1 MKSQYI
7 GQDHIGAAFSGGY
20 TDRVPVTFL
29 ASSFFGG
36 KLAGLNI
43 QEMAGDTDKNAEAIL
58 KCYDMFRPDYLIIT
72 SVGDPQWTGGGTH
85 TAGRRFADK
94 SALAQMRPPDPTKR
108 GKAVSY
114 QMEVCEKVLREVN
127 DAPVGAGFFGPWSA
141 AMAMRGDEQVLYD
154 TMDDPDF
161 VHDLMRFATAL
172 SRRGLDAMSEMGV
185 KLWMFEPS
193 ASCSVVSPR
202 IYGNFIKPYHEEIVS
217 YFKEKGKAITV
228 HMCGY
233 LDPIME
239 DVVATGVDA
248 ISIDG
253 PSSLG
258 KLVKV
263 TEKKAVIIGNV
274 ETSLFVEGTKEQIE
288 RAVKDCIDIAAE
300 GSAYI
305 LASGCEIPIN
315 ASVEN
320 VKCFLEAAH
329 KYGRHRRS
337 PSS

>member
-1 MKSQYI
+1 MKSQYTARNHV
-7 GQDHIGAAFSGGY
+7 QAAFSRAF

-36 KLAGLNI
+36 KLTGFDI
-43 QEMAGDTDKNAEAIL
+43 EEMAGDTDKNAKSIL
-58 KCYDMFRPDYLIIT
+58 KCYEVFRPDYLIIT
-72 SVGDPQWTGGGTH
+72 SVGDPQWMGGGARTE
-85 TAGRRFADK
+85 RRFADK

-108 GKAVSY
+108 GRAVSY

-127 DAPVGAGFFGPWSA
+127 DVPVGAGFFGPWSA
-141 AMAMRGDEQVLYD
+141 AMEMRGDEALLYD
-154 TMDDPDF
+154 TMDDPKF

-172 SRRGLDAMSEMGV
+172 SRRGLDAVSEMGV
-185 KLWMFEPS
+185 QLWMFEPS

-202 IYGNFIKPYHEEIVS
+202 IYRDFIKPYHEEITNH
-217 YFKEKGKAITV
+217 FKEKGKAITL

-253 PSSLG
+253 PSSLR
-258 KLVKV
+258 KLVQV
-263 TEKKAVIIGNV
+263 TKKRVLIIGNV
-274 ETSLFVEGTKEQIE
+274 ETSLFVEGTREQIE
-288 RAVKDCIDIAAE
+288 RAVKDCVEIAAE

-305 LASGCEIPIN
+305 LASGCEIPVN
-315 ASVEN
+315 ASIEN

-329 KYGRHRRS
+329 KYGRYQK
-337 PSS
+337 SSSS